1 MTEIQKHR
9 ADEMT
14 PVERKKAIEEGKS
27 YDRVP
32 CVPFMG
38 ELKGVL
44 SGISVWDLS
53 HDPEKMAEAEIIPFN
68 RYGYDRMDI
77 GPNSRGITEALGGKV
92 IYPEKGVPYMDAPLI
107 QDYVRLES
115 IEPVDARTNARIGDF
130 ARTAQILADKAL
142 RIVPVEMSI
151 GGPLTIASNLR
162 GVERL
167 LRDLR
172 KCPDD
177 ALRLIRLV
185 ADSERSC
192 IDLAAQYGM
201 GIAMA
206 DPVANP
212 ALIGPKMYERFV
224 YPFTKELTDYA
235 YEKTGKKVSLHMCGQ
250 TEQIWDYFKKYE
262 LNEVSLDNIVDL
274 EKAAQELGPYI
285 PIAGNVD
292 PVEIILNVER
302 FRWQIYRPYSGM
314 QWNGLIGQDP
324 GYVAAELQRRIQDA
338 LRMDDRVQG
347 ISDFSYTVSGD
358 VLTASLTVN
367 TVYGEVESGVEVTLT

>member
-292 PVEIILNVER
+292 PVEIILNGTREEITQAVTSC
-302 FRWQIYRPYSGM
+302 ISA
-314 QWNGLIGQDP
+314 GLKSRK
-324 GYVAAELQRRIQDA
+324 GYVLASGCDIPETTRPEQIDSFMEAARAYFRRKEA
-338 LRMDDRVQG
+338 R
-347 ISDFSYTVSGD
+347 
-358 VLTASLTVN
+358 
-367 TVYGEVESGVEVTLT
+367 

>member
-107 QDYVRLES
+107 QDYGRLDS
-115 IEPVDARTNARIGDF
+115 MEPVDARTNARIRDF

-142 RIVPVEMSI
+142 PIVPVEMSI

-206 DPVANP
+206 
-212 ALIGPKMYERFV
+212 
-224 YPFTKELTDYA
+224 
-235 YEKTGKKVSLHMCGQ
+235 
-250 TEQIWDYFKKYE
+250 
-262 LNEVSLDNIVDL
+262 
-274 EKAAQELGPYI
+274 GPY
-285 PIAGNVD
+285 
-292 PVEIILNVER
+292 
-302 FRWQIYRPYSGM
+302 RP
-314 QWNGLIGQDP
+314 
-324 GYVAAELQRRIQDA
+324 E
-338 LRMDDRVQG
+338 
-347 ISDFSYTVSGD
+347 D
-358 VLTASLTVN
+358 V
-367 TVYGEVESGVEVTLT
+367 